1 MECYKLSRGGSRGRV
16 QGLRIPPPSE
26 MPCGFLIQLVWVFCI
41 NICLRHQ
48 SVTPFLSGAPRP
60 KKNPGSPPDIPRQ
73 RGPAAEDRES
83 FVESSYFAKHADLRV
98 RIERDRNS
106 IEKSAQMDINS
117 ISALYQKLKTS
128 VSSLFLEAFKI
139 RESRTSC
146 QLRTDYKLFCLAIKR
161 ICKMQKSAMGSN
173 FESVHSDCKVGGNT
187 NHARLHSSTSCSF
200 IIDISGYHFACLIQD
215 IGVPN

>member
-1 MECYKLSRGGSRGRV
+1 MFTSPAGAHPVTS
-16 QGLRIPPPSE
+16 Q
-26 MPCGFLIQLVWVFCI
+26 
-41 NICLRHQ
+41 LRH
-48 SVTPFLSGAPRP
+48 FLVVHLVLRKILDLSLISLVREARRRRIGRASS
-60 KKNPGSPPDIPRQ
+60 SP
-73 RGPAAEDRES
+73 
-83 FVESSYFAKHADLRV
+83 SYFAKHADLRV

-161 ICKMQKSAMGSN
+161 ICKKQKSAMGSN

-187 NHARLHSSTSCSF
+187 NHARLHSSTSCSS